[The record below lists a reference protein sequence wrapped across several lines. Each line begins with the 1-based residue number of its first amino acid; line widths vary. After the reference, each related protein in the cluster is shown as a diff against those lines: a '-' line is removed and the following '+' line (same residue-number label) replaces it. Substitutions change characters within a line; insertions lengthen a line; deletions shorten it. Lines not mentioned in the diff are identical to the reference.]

1 MLTETWA
8 MAHLVGA
15 LFALAPANDVRP
27 LQAEPNPL
35 TAPNCPGIELVIA
48 TEASDPEESLATLVT
63 QADARAHLRS
73 PGDEIAGKRLVF
85 VGYNG
90 ARMSPAAWLAS
101 PTELCQAL
109 LFEKPAGDGGA
120 PAAPREAARTEPV
133 AAPRSSRLR
142 VVPVLRSGSVVGI
155 RLLGL
160 APGGLLGALGLENGD
175 TLESVN
181 GFELGT
187 PGQALRAYTA
197 LRQAERLSLRLVR
210 RGRPMTIDFVIR

>member
-1 MLTETWA
+1 MLTETWT
-8 MAHLVGA
+8 MGHLVGA
-15 LFALAPANDVRP
+15 LVALAPVNDVRT
-27 LQAEPNPL
+27 LEAEPNPL
-35 TAPNCPGIELVIA
+35 TAPDCPGIELVIA
-48 TEASDPEESLATLVT
+48 TEASDPEHSLATLVT
-63 QADARAHLRS
+63 RADARAHLRS

-101 PTELCQAL
+101 STELCQAL
-109 LFEKPAGDGGA
+109 LFERPAVAGGEPRERHETVRSEA
-120 PAAPREAARTEPV
+120 GLAPRT
-133 AAPRSSRLR
+133 SRLR
-142 VVPVLRSGSVVGI
+142 VVPVLRSGSVVGV

-187 PGQALRAYTA
+187 PEQALRAYAA
-197 LRQAERLSLRLVR
+197 LRQAERLSVKLVR